1 MSGVNST
8 AGRRLAGGEAGHL
21 RLPATVA
28 FRLAWAALALLAL
41 VAAMVALPSRD
52 AAAAA
57 PTQKR
62 VALVVGNSSYQHT
75 PKLPNPVNDATDMAA
90 SLAKLG
96 FQVIK
101 GTDLDLRSM
110 QARLE
115 DFARAARDS
124 DVALIFYAGHGLQYL
139 GSNYIVPVDA
149 ELSDD
154 ISLDYQTLQMDE
166 LLRALDRSGGVKILI
181 LDACRNLALGDR
193 PGQSSAVRTGFAKFD
208 ARRNMVVAYSTVAT
222 EAAFDGT
229 SRNSFFTG
237 AILGAMEEPGLEIG
251 QLFRRVAAE
260 VSQRTK
266 GRQVPEVSR
275 TLTDEFYFN
284 RGETDAEAW
293 AQLRSSTEP
302 GDFRTFVQRFP
313 KSFFVDDAKG
323 RILQIENEREAAATI
338 ARIEEMR
345 RQARAEPPTPG
356 SGAPVMGD
364 TAIVVPPAA
373 SRAKP
378 AGTGL
383 KAAAANLDKARQERM
398 ARTAGAGP
406 GVTEMGEGPGDP
418 ADRLAIE
425 QEEEALRAAHLA
437 GNKLAATELKAV
449 AGLPATDT
457 RSVEP
462 EPAATWSSIL
472 PPQSPRE
479 RILLRTAQEELIRL
493 GCLAGEADGQMDRA
507 TDIGLKRFGEASY
520 RFRKRGP
527 ISEDMVRAL
536 MTYGGRLCWTP
547 CARSGKTCS

>member
-21 RLPATVA
+21 RLPAIVA

-237 AILGAMEEPGLEIG
+237 AILGAMEEPGMEIG

-293 AQLRSSTEP
+293 ARCAARPSQAISAPSSSAFPRASSSTTPKAGSFRSRTSAKRRPPSRASRRCAARPGPSRRRPAAAHPSWAIPQSSCPPPRAVPSPPARGSRPRRQSRQGPARADGPHGRSRTRRDGNGRGAGRPRRSS
-302 GDFRTFVQRFP
+302 GDR
-313 KSFFVDDAKG
+313 AG
-323 RILQIENEREAAATI
+323 R
-338 ARIEEMR
+338 
-345 RQARAEPPTPG
+345 G
-356 SGAPVMGD
+356 GV
-364 TAIVVPPAA
+364 
-373 SRAKP
+373 
-378 AGTGL
+378 
-383 KAAAANLDKARQERM
+383 
-398 ARTAGAGP
+398 AGP
-406 GVTEMGEGPGDP
+406 
-418 ADRLAIE
+418 
-425 QEEEALRAAHLA
+425 HLA

-536 MTYGGRLCWTP
+536 MTYGGRLCSTP